1 MRASQFI
8 VDKWS
13 RWAAERGKKLMV
25 LLSYDVPTV
34 IEYLEKGTRF
44 DDDMVEF
51 LENNGHTYVDFLA
64 KAAEE
69 YKAFSLSPAEF
80 VERFYIE
87 RKSEHVF
94 GHYSPHGNHWFA
106 FALRPELLKWLSPVP
121 PSYADAG

>member
-1 MRASQFI
+1 MLIIDWI
-8 VDKWS
+8 VVAIIFMAVLY
-13 RWAAERGKKLMV
+13 AAH
-25 LLSYDVPTV
+25 T
-34 IEYLEKGTRF
+34 TRKYTQS
-44 DDDMVEF
+44 VA
-51 LENNGHTYVDFLA
+51 DFLA